1 MNVVCCQLDIVWE
14 DKEANYSKADSLLRT
29 AKPEPG
35 SLVVF
40 PEMAFTGFSMD
51 VSRSSRNEPERTTAF
66 LQRIARDHAVTVVA
80 GLVTV
85 SPSGRGRNTCVVITP
100 DGAVAARYQK
110 LHLFSFAG
118 EDQHFEP
125 GQQVVTFEWASLT
138 VAPFICYDLRFPE
151 AFRCAVDRDAAML
164 VVIAN
169 WPRPRER
176 HWMSLL
182 QARAIEN
189 QAYVLGVNRCGRDP
203 GLDYSGRSQIIAPD
217 GTVVADA
224 GEQEGVIQATL
235 DVPAL
240 RDYRKRFPA
249 LSDRRLSAPDT
260 WQVVDPRNR

>member
-14 DKEANYSKADSLLRT
+14 DKEANFSKAESLLKA
-29 AKPEPG
+29 AKPGPG

-51 VSRSSRNEPERTTAF
+51 ASKSSREEPEKTTGF
-66 LQRIARDHAVTVVA
+66 LRRIARDHAVTVIA
-80 GLVTV
+80 GLVTATR
-85 SPSGRGRNTCVVITP
+85 SGRGRNTCVAINPEGTI
-100 DGAVAARYQK
+100 AAQYEK

-118 EDQHFEP
+118 ENQHFEP
-125 GQQVVTFEWASLT
+125 GQQVVTFEWAGLR

-151 AFRCAVDRDAAML
+151 AFRCAVGRDAEML

-176 HWMSLL
+176 HWMALL

-203 GLDYSGRSQIIAPD
+203 VLDYSGRSQVIAPD
-217 GTVVADA
+217 GTVIADA
-224 GEQEGVIQATL
+224 GEAECVIQATL
-235 DVPAL
+235 DPAAL

-249 LSDRRLSAPDT
+249 LSDRRLLAEGN
-260 WQVVDPRNR
+260 WQVVDLSR

>member
-14 DKEANYSKADSLLRT
+14 DKEANFSKAEALLQT

-51 VSRSSRNEPERTTAF
+51 VSRSSRNEPEKTTGF
-66 LQRIARDHAVTVVA
+66 LQRIARDHAVTVIA
-80 GLVTV
+80 GLVTG
-85 SPSGRGRNTCVVITP
+85 SPSGRGRNTCVVVTP

-118 EDQHFEP
+118 EDRHFEP
-125 GQQVVTFEWASLT
+125 GQQVVTFEWAGLS

-151 AFRCAVDRDAAML
+151 AFRCAIDRGVEML

-189 QAYVLGVNRCGRDP
+189 QAYVLGVNRCGQDP

-224 GEQEGVIQATL
+224 GEQEGVIQAAL

-249 LSDRRLSAPDT
+249 LSDRCLSTPHT